1 MRLLIQITVTVVCCV
16 KAEIAVDLVVDFL
29 VDRNL
34 SFVVLFPCSDTDYY
48 TWLKYSSDQADY
60 GFLTLDGST
69 ITRKDKHDG
78 QDMTS
83 VEIHSS
89 SIQTGIVV
97 DSNCAKNVEVLNMV
111 PRDLLFSSKY
121 HWLILSDSEIGGVL
135 NIDDYKPLA
144 SMPLTLESDVTIAT
158 GHEDTSRNLTD
169 VFRFDPNGGINA
181 TLAGSWQRGSGIQ
194 WFWTQTRRD
203 RRLNMHGLEITSGIV
218 FVKVS
223 NMTTT
228 DPELWLN
235 PNYMKGIEGLS
246 RHAYELWTY
255 LSDLHNFKIKI
266 VAIVDSYG
274 ISNGTSFDG
283 LIGLLQ
289 REEAEVSIIA
299 IVMTEERMY
308 AVDYVRVPR
317 SFWGW
322 RPMFVFLHPKTS
334 SKITAL
340 VDAVSTNAWIGI
352 GCMALLLYLALSAS
366 YNVSHNLL
374 ERVSLAFT
382 FTAAVVAQ
390 QGLSQ
395 LCRDANRLSVR
406 IVIVSALI
414 FGFILLF
421 FYNATILTFL
431 LSLPTKTIRT
441 MRQLIDSNLLI
452 VSENAV
458 QYIDLNLKL
467 NVSNV
472 KEVFTKKIRS
482 RDHFVPFATGIS
494 KMRKEQY
501 AFMSDDQKIFRHLQ
515 ENLTDTER
523 CAAQVIDLLP
533 AKFPFS
539 IPIRKESAYGEMLAR
554 GFLLLLERGI
564 VDRVDRRWTYGQP
577 ECIMS
582 DFMPV
587 EIDDVFFAFLVILA
601 GTLTSAIL
609 FFTEIISVQSLS
621 LLSDKSKR

>member
-1 MRLLIQITVTVVCCV
+1 MRLLIQIIVTVVCCV
-16 KAEIAVDLVVDFL
+16 KAEIAVDLIVDFL
-29 VDRNL
+29 ADRNL

-69 ITRKDKHDG
+69 ITRRDKHDG

-97 DSNCAKNVEVLNMV
+97 DSNCAKNVEVLNM
-111 PRDLLFSSKY
+111 
-121 HWLILSDSEIGGVL
+121 
-135 NIDDYKPLA
+135 
-144 SMPLTLESDVTIAT
+144 
-158 GHEDTSRNLTD
+158 
-169 VFRFDPNGGINA
+169 
-181 TLAGSWQRGSGIQ
+181 
-194 WFWTQTRRD
+194 
-203 RRLNMHGLEITSGIV
+203 

-601 GTLTSAIL
+601 GTLTSAVL